1 MDGDQISSL
10 IAPTPTGSVPGGGGR
25 DDTVWWCMRCMTVPR
40 MFLATYSCSL
50 VYCSLLFP
58 RRPSP
63 RGACSAA
70 QVQQHRIHPRHRHPP
85 RSAAPPKRT
94 LARCRASRRAVRT
107 DDGWVAHPHSWS
119 KFSFPHLMLTSVA
132 MRSSPLTPCKAP
144 AKRAEQGSAH

>member
-10 IAPTPTGSVPGGGGR
+10 IAPTPTGSVLGGGGR

-40 MFLATYSCSL
+40 MFLGTYSCSL

-85 RSAAPPKRT
+85 RSAAPPKEPWPDVVQVDVPY
-94 LARCRASRRAVRT
+94 RRAMGGLHTLIRGQNLAFHT
-107 DDGWVAHPHSWS
+107 SCSPQSRHAQ
-119 KFSFPHLMLTSVA
+119 FSPYTL
-132 MRSSPLTPCKAP
+132 
-144 AKRAEQGSAH
+144 QGPGEEG